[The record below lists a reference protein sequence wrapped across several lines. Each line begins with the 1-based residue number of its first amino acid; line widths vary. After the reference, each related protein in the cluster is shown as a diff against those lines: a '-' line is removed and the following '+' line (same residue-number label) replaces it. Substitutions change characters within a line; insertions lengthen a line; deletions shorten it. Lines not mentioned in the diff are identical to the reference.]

1 MTCCDWPAP
10 KALLA
15 SPRRTDV
22 FPTDEAS
29 GSCAPKHFA
38 NALNQEAS
46 MCVPSNADAMFLVP
60 PPPAPPGTWTGL
72 KCASFRT
79 KTVPKSL
86 KAFVRVA
93 GAAPLCQPHL
103 DGRPGFAE
111 QRAAGQQGRAKHVRR
126 RKGGLLFNGEGW
138 LLNAL
143 HARVFVLSKSCQSA
157 LSFLLKNSE
166 EWAFAGLAHAE

>member
-1 MTCCDWPAP
+1 MCPQAFCQCFKPGSEYVCS
-10 KALLA
+10 LECRRHVS
-15 SPRRTDV
+15 SP
-22 FPTDEAS
+22 
-29 GSCAPKHFA
+29 
-38 NALNQEAS
+38 
-46 MCVPSNADAMFLVP
+46 P
-60 PPPAPPGTWTGL
+60 PPPAPSGTWTGL

-143 HARVFVLSKSCQSA
+143 HARVFVLSKSCHISTE
-157 LSFLLKNSE
+157 LSFEKLRGMGIC
-166 EWAFAGLAHAE
+166 WACPRRVVRAS